1 MQLLNTSRSNQGLTD
16 RVKER
21 ISTFKPV
28 NPQKKIEFVG
38 KSKGNCSFCLGAN
51 SS

>member
-1 MQLLNTSRSNQGLTD
+1 MQLLNTSRSNQSLTD

-28 NPQKKIEFVG
+28 NPQKKIKYIG
-38 KSKGNCSFCLGAN
+38 TSKANYSFCLGAN